1 MSVFEK
7 CKVCRI
13 LDTFSIIEHISVQK
27 LAFPGSG
34 LLSWIDLK
42 NSHSFL
48 CDDTFWKGKSEYA
61 HWFCVYVS
69 QVFEETGFDIK
80 DYICKEEYIE
90 LRINDQL
97 ARLYIIPGVP
107 KNTKFN
113 PKTRREIRVCV
124 VLFES
129 VGTLLWSLI
138 FFKANGL

>member
-1 MSVFEK
+1 MLVFP
-7 CKVCRI
+7 
-13 LDTFSIIEHISVQK
+13 SN
-27 LAFPGSG
+27 G

-42 NSHSFL
+42 KVITSIVMIVSEGINLNTHTDFYL
-48 CDDTFWKGKSEYA
+48 CA
-61 HWFCVYVS
+61 S

-124 VLFES
+124 ILFQS
-129 VGTLLWSLI
+129 VVTLLWRLI
-138 FFKANGL
+138 FKANSM

>member
-1 MSVFEK
+1 MIVSEGINLNTCTDFY
-7 CKVCRI
+7 
-13 LDTFSIIEHISVQK
+13 
-27 LAFPGSG
+27 
-34 LLSWIDLK
+34 
-42 NSHSFL
+42 L
-48 CDDTFWKGKSEYA
+48 CA
-61 HWFCVYVS
+61 S

-124 VLFES
+124 ILFQS
-129 VGTLLWSLI
+129 VVTLL
-138 FFKANGL
+138 